1 MARGRGGGRGRGGV
15 GGGGGEGGRA
25 HLPLQVQVY
34 FLLSKTF
41 FSSQTCA
48 SVSRNDIPKACQHC
62 PFPFLVELKQSLLQ
76 IIHRAPRMQL
86 LVVNPLVTAQTGGQ
100 SPARLFSQ
108 NYNTLNL
115 KALACLDFLKRIK
128 ESNTFKIIR
137 RFESSYFVSL

>member
-1 MARGRGGGRGRGGV
+1 M
-15 GGGGGEGGRA
+15 GGGGGEGWGEGAGREGG
-25 HLPLQVQVY
+25 LTY
-34 FLLSKTF
+34 LSNFKYIFFYPRHF
-41 FSSQTCA
+41 FSSQICA

-86 LVVNPLVTAQTGGQ
+86 LVVNPLVTAQTGGH

-128 ESNTFKIIR
+128 ESNTFKIIG